1 MKSQLKGLD
10 TTVVGSFPLTNTQ
23 ENMKRVFKDQ
33 IKIGIDFPC
42 YPQLVSMTGQFLTP
56 LSKLSPNLIKEGDKY
71 FLEGEIEV
79 PEEPFALDYGKFIMD
94 LIKNK
99 NPELSEKIK
108 GTKACL
114 TGPFTLASEITLRGE
129 IAKNITPR
137 FFREP
142 KAIMIKRLVDVLAE
156 IMKKIGKAYSD
167 MGFNIVSM
175 DEPILSLLIGR
186 KAAFYDEDFYIEI
199 LNKALQEIG
208 GITSIHVC
216 GRISPNLRDL
226 LLKTDVNILDHEFQ
240 TNKSNF
246 DIFQKQHFSKSD
258 KFLAMGTV
266 ASSFNKMEGASVDD
280 YVESVSSLK
289 DFIKKGIEMVGRE
302 NLIIKP
308 DCGFL
313 PLRDV
318 FDQETA
324 YKITLKK
331 MQNMISAIQQFK

>member
-1 MKSQLKGLD
+1 L
-10 TTVVGSFPLTNTQ
+10 
-23 ENMKRVFKDQ
+23 EN
-33 IKIGIDFPC
+33 
-42 YPQLVSMTGQFLTP
+42 
-56 LSKLSPNLIKEGDKY
+56 
-71 FLEGEIEV
+71 EIEV
-79 PEEPFALDYGKFIMD
+79 PEEPFALEYGKYIMD
-94 LIKNK
+94 FLKN
-99 NPELSEKIK
+99 NPELNEKIK

-129 IAKNITPR
+129 ISKNITPR

-142 KAIMIKRLVDVLAE
+142 KAIMMDRVVNVLAE

-199 LNKALQEIG
+199 LNKALSEIG
-208 GITSIHVC
+208 GVTSIHVC

-226 LLKTDVNILDHEFQ
+226 LLKTDVKILDHEFQ

-246 DIFQKQHFSKSD
+246 DIFQKQHFSKSE

-266 ASSFNKMEGASVDD
+266 ASSFNKKEGSSIDD

-289 DFIKKGIEMVGRE
+289 DFVNRGIEMVGRE

-313 PLRDV
+313 PLRDI